1 MVRFGLSVA
10 SALILG
16 GWLFAIPLY
25 DCNLRQNRHKT
36 KNTRP
41 PPPRT
46 KKNSRMAKLRVL
58 ASAKRE
64 KRGGCSRMSKEME
77 ASIFV
82 TFHPLPYCVSCAS
95 TVGYNLGQN

>member
-41 PPPRT
+41 PRA
-46 KKNSRMAKLRVL
+46 KKKFKDGKIARFGLS
-58 ASAKRE
+58 
-64 KRGGCSRMSKEME
+64 
-77 ASIFV
+77 
-82 TFHPLPYCVSCAS
+82 
-95 TVGYNLGQN
+95 

>member
-16 GWLFAIPLY
+16 RWLFAIPLY

-41 PPPRT
+41 SPPPPPPPPPPT
-46 KKNSRMAKLRVL
+46 KKKFKDGKIARFGLS
-58 ASAKRE
+58 
-64 KRGGCSRMSKEME
+64 
-77 ASIFV
+77 
-82 TFHPLPYCVSCAS
+82 
-95 TVGYNLGQN
+95 